1 MPKSAKPPIDLTN
14 FNTLANNG
22 NSVGVNEDVEG
33 NNNFSKTASQQR
45 KSKAQRKYERDV
57 KLSNEDV
64 TSEPETLPSAG
75 SRPETLREKKAK
87 FLSMKQAAP

>member
-33 NNNFSKTASQQR
+33 KNNFSKT
-45 KSKAQRKYERDV
+45 
-57 KLSNEDV
+57 LN
-64 TSEPETLPSAG
+64 P
-75 SRPETLREKKAK
+75 RP
-87 FLSMKQAAP
+87 